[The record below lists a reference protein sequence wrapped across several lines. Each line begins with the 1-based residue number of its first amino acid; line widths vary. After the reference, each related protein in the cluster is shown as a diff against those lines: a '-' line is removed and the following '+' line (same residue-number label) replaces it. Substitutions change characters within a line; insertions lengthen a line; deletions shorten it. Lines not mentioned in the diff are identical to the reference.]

1 MINKNPTVSAI
12 IPTYNYANYLPEAIE
27 SVLKQTFMD
36 IEVIVVDDGSTD
48 NTPQIVKKYLTN
60 PLVHYIRKKNGG
72 QASAKNRGIIESKG
86 KFIAFLDADDIWF
99 PRKLEKQM
107 PLFSDPKVGVVYSK
121 RILIDEQGREKP
133 FEHPKLYRGNVLN
146 QIFINNFVC
155 FSSSII
161 RTECFKKYGNFDESL
176 PMAIDY
182 DLWLRIGVN
191 YHFDNVNEP
200 LVKYRFGHSH
210 MSVNKEKRFECAWRV
225 MNAFL
230 QNPSLKRHLY
240 WWVPLY
246 AKAHIYGNMGN
257 YYLSKKKWPALKYF
271 VTSLRYNPFYLFSWK
286 GIIKL
291 LLYNL
296 TR

>member
-1 MINKNPTVSAI
+1 MLVSIIITAYNYGVFLKEAI
-12 IPTYNYANYLPEAIE
+12 DSALNQTYNH
-27 SVLKQTFMD
+27 F
-36 IEVIVVDDGSTD
+36 EVIVVDDGSTD
-48 NTPQIVKKYLTN
+48 NTPEVVAPYLAD
-60 PLVHYIRKKNGG
+60 PRLRYIKQDNSG
-72 QASAKNRGIIESKG
+72 QANAKNRGIIGSKG
-86 KFIAFLDADDIWF
+86 NFIAFLDADDVWF

-107 PLFSDPKVGVVYSK
+107 TLFSDPKVGVVYSK
-121 RILIDEQGREKP
+121 RILIDEQGREIP

-161 RTECFKKYGNFDESL
+161 RTECFEKYGNFDESL

-191 YHFDNVNEP
+191 YHFDYVNEP
-200 LVKYRFGHSH
+200 LVKYRFGHGH

-230 QNPSLKRHLY
+230 QNPSLKKHLY

-246 AKAHIYGNMGN
+246 AKAHTFGNMGN
-257 YYLSKKKWPALKYF
+257 YYLSRKKWLALQYF

-291 LLYNL
+291 LLKYHNSPI
-296 TR
+296 